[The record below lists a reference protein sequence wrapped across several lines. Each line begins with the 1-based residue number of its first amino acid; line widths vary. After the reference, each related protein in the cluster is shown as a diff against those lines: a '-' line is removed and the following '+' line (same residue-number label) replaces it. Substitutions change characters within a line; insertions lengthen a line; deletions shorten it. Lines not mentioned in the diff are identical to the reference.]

1 MSRCVIRCRQR
12 TELRITN
19 YELRSGFMGR
29 RKMKKAERRLLKR
42 TGFGREFKDMGALV
56 CALEEAKAAPR
67 VAGYA
72 LKADSS
78 WGDRTRRRVRRERWN
93 RQVRVMRRRLVYVL
107 VYGGS
112 LAAFLLLVGGLW
124 DLVHRLMG

>member
-1 MSRCVIRCRQR
+1 MSR
-12 TELRITN
+12 
-19 YELRSGFMGR
+19 
-29 RKMKKAERRLLKR
+29 AERRLLKR

-72 LKADSS
+72 LQADSS
-78 WGDRTRRRVRRERWN
+78 WGERTRRRERRER
-93 RQVRVMRRRLVYVL
+93 RLAVLRYFLLLVL

-112 LAAFLLLVGGLW
+112 LVVVVLLLAGLW
-124 DLVHRLMG
+124 DLVLRLIG